1 MEIQGKIIT
10 AFEARSGES
19 ARGTWKSQD
28 FLLETQDGQFSRRM
42 LFNVFGEERLQ
53 RFNIQEGMDVTVSF
67 DITARE
73 WNGRWFNDVR
83 AYDVRPVMANAA
95 PVGGAAPFAAPAEPA
110 APAKAPASDNAV
122 SQDPFASEDGGGSD
136 DNLPF

>member
-10 AFEARSGES
+10 AFEPRSGES
-19 ARGTWKSQD
+19 ARGKWMTQD
-28 FLLETQDGQFSRRM
+28 FLLETQDGQFSHRM

-53 RFNIQEGMDVTVSF
+53 RFGIQEGMEVTVSF
-67 DITARE
+67 DINARE

-83 AYDVRPVMANAA
+83 AFDVRPVMANAA
-95 PVGGAAPFAAPAEPA
+95 PVASVASAPANAAPAASETPST
-110 APAKAPASDNAV
+110 PASD
-122 SQDPFASEDGGGSD
+122 DPFASESGGDSD